1 MVSIRCIPDQ
11 LSNIT
16 YKFPS
21 SKVLYGLYENLKKIQ
36 ECKQV
41 CIFEG
46 EKSVLKSK
54 TLFGEN
60 DISVASFG
68 CNLSQ
73 YHLELL
79 KSLGVNTLMFCYD
92 RETEERILKKM
103 EKVYKR
109 SSLLFDVYYIND
121 YDGKIDVK
129 DSPTDKGEEVYRKLL
144 NNIVKYNLEIQ

>member
-46 EKSVLKSK
+46 EKSILKSK

-92 RETEERILKKM
+92 RETEEKILKKLIFHNFM
-103 EKVYKR
+103 SFLIPLEKEQ
-109 SSLLFDVYYIND
+109 SQLQWI
-121 YDGKIDVK
+121 I
-129 DSPTDKGEEVYRKLL
+129 KL
-144 NNIVKYNLEIQ
+144 IQK

>member
-92 RETEERILKKM
+92 REIEERIFTISFSGIM
-103 EKVYKR
+103 GVTNAI
-109 SSLLFDVYYIND
+109 SPQ
-121 YDGKIDVK
+121 GID
-129 DSPTDKGEEVYRKLL
+129 SFSR
-144 NNIVKYNLEIQ
+144 NLTLPNAFSIAADA

>member
-109 SSLLFDVYYIND
+109 SSLLFDVYYIKD
-121 YDGKIDVK
+121 YGDLIGEKESPIDR
-129 DSPTDKGEEVYRKLL
+129 GEKVYRELL
-144 NNIVKYNLEIQ
+144 SRMEEYKINN